1 MEWFLVVYFL
11 SKGNWIEAED
21 LGKEGWSPIIQEDYY
36 ECIEKSNDANQRFQK
51 IAEYREIELDIL
63 FTCECRINEENKN
76 SINCKDRNWFQKIYD
91 KIFLIK

>member
-21 LGKEGWSPIIQEDYY
+21 LGKEGWSPIIQKDYY
-36 ECIEKSNDANQRFQK
+36 ECIEKSNDTKKIFKK

-63 FTCECRINEENKN
+63 FKCECRINEENR
-76 SINCKDRNWFQKIYD
+76 I
-91 KIFLIK
+91 